1 MAYELSVEE
10 LRQRLGPVD
19 MKQVEMIVATSPA
32 QRIRNMLALSDY
44 IRNTRQMQ
52 LRKSHPKLSD
62 LERCRLMYE
71 WLYRNG

>member
-19 MKQVEMIVATSPA
+19 KKQVELIVAASPA

-52 LRKSHPKLSD
+52 LRKSHPQLSD

>member
-1 MAYELSVEE
+1 
-10 LRQRLGPVD
+10 
-19 MKQVEMIVATSPA
+19 
-32 QRIRNMLALSDY
+32 MLALSDY